1 MPPPLYPVI
10 SKSIRYKRYHQT
22 MHIAIFGLGY
32 VGCVSA
38 ACLAHEGH
46 QVIGVDVN
54 PLKVQMIN
62 AGKSPIIEAGVDK
75 LIAQAVAAGKLQAT
89 TMAAEAIAKAD
100 LSFICV
106 GTPSNENGSLDLEY
120 VRHVAGEIGRAL
132 AQQEN
137 YHVVAVR
144 STVLPG
150 TIAKE
155 VIPLLEEASGRR
167 VGVDFGVCSNP
178 EFLRESS
185 AVADFYQPAFTLIG
199 QWDERSGDQVAA
211 IYKNI
216 DAPIVRTDLP
226 TAEMIKYV
234 SNTFHALKIT
244 FANEIGNFCKK
255 VGVDSHEVM
264 RIFCMDTKLNV
275 SPAYLKPGYAF
286 GGSCLPKDLR
296 ALLHRAR
303 QEDLDLP
310 VLQSIL
316 RSNELQARLGVEAVL
331 RTGKKRVGIL
341 GLSFKAGTDDLRESP
356 LVYLTETLLGKGCD
370 LKIYDQNVSLARLTG
385 ANKQYI
391 EKVIPHISSLLCSS
405 LDEVAAASDVLVIG
419 NRLPEVT
426 NLLNNT
432 NGHHIVIDLVRINES
447 RVENDQNYQG
457 ICW

>member
-1 MPPPLYPVI
+1 M
-10 SKSIRYKRYHQT
+10 R
-22 MHIAIFGLGY
+22 IAIFGLGY

-38 ACLAHEGH
+38 ACLANEGH

-54 PLKVQMIN
+54 SLKVDMIN

-75 LIAQAVAAGKLQAT
+75 LIAEAVAVGKLRAT
-89 TMAAEAIAKAD
+89 TVAAEAVVSAD

-106 GTPSNENGSLDLEY
+106 GTPSNENGSLDLQY
-120 VRHVAGEIGRAL
+120 VHHVAGEIGQAL
-132 AQQEN
+132 GQQEN

-155 VIPLLEEASGRR
+155 IIPVLEEASGRR

-199 QWDERSGDQVAA
+199 QWDERSGDRVAA
-211 IYKNI
+211 VYQNT
-216 DAPIVRTDLP
+216 DAPIVCTDIP

-264 RIFCMDTKLNV
+264 RVFCMDTKLNI

-310 VLQSIL
+310 VLQAIP
-316 RSNELQARLGVEAVL
+316 RSNELQAKLGVEAVL
-331 RTGKKRVGIL
+331 RTGKKRISIL

-356 LVYLTETLLGKGCD
+356 LVYLAETLLGKGYD
-370 LKIYDQNVSLARLTG
+370 LMIYDQNVSLARLTG

-391 EKVIPHISSLLCSS
+391 EKVIPHISSLLCPS
-405 LDEVAAASDVLVIG
+405 LDDVLAHAEVLIVG

-426 NLLNNT
+426 ELLKRT
-432 NGHHIVIDLVRINES
+432 HGKYIIIDLVHLGDNQIEKN
-447 RVENDQNYQG
+447 QNYLG

>member
-1 MPPPLYPVI
+1 M
-10 SKSIRYKRYHQT
+10 R
-22 MHIAIFGLGY
+22 IAIFGLGY

-38 ACLAHEGH
+38 ACLAKEGH
-46 QVIGVDVN
+46 QVTGVDVN
-54 PLKVQMIN
+54 PLKVEMIN
-62 AGKSPIIEAGVDK
+62 AGQSPIIETGVDE
-75 LIAQAVAAGKLQAT
+75 LIAQAVNLGNLRAT
-89 TMAAEAIAKAD
+89 MNSAEAIGRTD

-106 GTPSNENGSLDLEY
+106 GTPSNENGSLDLQY
-120 VRHVAGEIGRAL
+120 VQHVAGEIGQAL
-132 AQQEN
+132 TSHHQ

-150 TIAKE
+150 TMLKE
-155 VIPLLEEASGRR
+155 VVPVLEETSGRHA
-167 VGVDFGVCSNP
+167 GVDFGVCSNP
-178 EFLRESS
+178 EFLREGS
-185 AVADFYQPAFTLIG
+185 AVADFYRPPFTLIG
-199 QWDERSGDQVAA
+199 EWDQRSGDCVEA
-211 IYKNI
+211 IYQGI
-216 DAPIVRTDLP
+216 DAPIVRTDVP
-226 TAEMIKYV
+226 TAEMLKYV

-264 RIFCMDTKLNV
+264 RIMCMDNKLNI

-286 GGSCLPKDLR
+286 GGSCLPKDVR

-310 VLQSIL
+310 VLQAIP

-370 LKIYDQNVSLARLTG
+370 IKIYDQNVSLARLTG

-391 EKVIPHISSLLCSS
+391 EKVIPHISSLLSSS
-405 LDEVAAASDVLVIG
+405 LTEVLDHAEVLVIG

-426 NLLNNT
+426 NALNNT
-432 NGHHIVIDLVRINES
+432 NGYHAIIDLVRMGDNQI
-447 RVENDQNYQG
+447 ENSQNYYG
-457 ICW
+457 ISW